1 MRTSLC
7 GAGLGA
13 ARLSFFDFAEL
24 ASATGFDGFDFGAQG
39 ALDAV
44 NEIGLAGVKARLAEL
59 NVVPAVF
66 GLDVEWR
73 GSDEKFEDGMLGFGD
88 RVAAAVAV
96 GSERCCT
103 WIPPA
108 SDVTTDEWTAR
119 TVSRFKRI
127 MAVLNAHGV
136 RLGLEFVGPHHL
148 RAGGANAMGSHPTLW
163 MLEQTLA
170 LIDAIGSEGL
180 GLLVD
185 SYHLDT
191 TSTDADVLLPLGD
204 ALVVHAHINDAGSD
218 TTAETALDGN
228 RVLPGAGRLPL
239 QHYVDVLKAIGY
251 SGFLCCEVLT
261 PAPLGPTPMDAA
273 TNIRE
278 SLRKLGV

>member
-1 MRTSLC
+1 MRVSLC

-24 ASATGFDGFDFGAQG
+24 ASETGFDGFDFGAQG
-39 ALDAV
+39 ALDAI
-44 NEIGLAGVKARLAEL
+44 NELGIGGVKARLAQL

-73 GSDEKFEDGMLGFGD
+73 GSDEKFDEGMVGFAE

-96 GSERCCT
+96 GSDRCCT
-103 WIPPA
+103 WIPPS
-108 SDVTTDEWTAR
+108 SDVTTDEWTDR
-119 TVSRFKRI
+119 TVSRFQKI
-127 MAVLNAHGV
+127 MDVLNANGV

-148 RAGGANAMGSHPTLW
+148 RAGGANAMGAFPTIW
-163 MLEQTLA
+163 TLEQTLE
-170 LIDAIGSEGL
+170 LINAIATDGL

-191 TSTDADVLLPLGD
+191 TSTDAAALLPLGD
-204 ALVVHAHINDAGSD
+204 ALIVHAHINDAGSE

-228 RVLPGAGRLPL
+228 RVLPGAGRLAL

-251 SGFLCCEVLT
+251 NGFLCCEVLT
-261 PAPLGPTPMDAA
+261 PTPLGETPTAA
-273 TNIRE
+273 AINIRE
-278 SLRKLGV
+278 SLRMLGV

>member
-39 ALDAV
+39 ALDAI
-44 NEIGLAGVKARLAEL
+44 NETGLAAVQTRLTEL
-59 NVVPAVF
+59 SVVPAVF

-73 GSDEKFEDGMLGFGD
+73 DSDEKFEEGILGFAE

-96 GSERCCT
+96 GSDRCCT

-108 SDVTTDEWTAR
+108 SDVTTDEWTVR
-119 TVSRFKRI
+119 TVSRLKRI
-127 MAVLNAHGV
+127 MSVLNAHGV

-148 RAGGANAMGSHPTLW
+148 RAGGANAMGSRPTLW
-163 MLEQTLA
+163 TLEQTLA
-170 LIDAIGSEGL
+170 LIDAIGPKGL

-191 TSTDADVLLPLGD
+191 TSTDADALLPLGD
-204 ALVVHAHINDAGSD
+204 ALIVHAHINDAGSD

-239 QHYVDVLKAIGY
+239 QHYVDVLKAVGF

-261 PAPLGPTPMDAA
+261 PTPLGPTPAAAA

>member
-1 MRTSLC
+1 
-7 GAGLGA
+7 
-13 ARLSFFDFAEL
+13 
-24 ASATGFDGFDFGAQG
+24 
-39 ALDAV
+39 
-44 NEIGLAGVKARLAEL
+44 
-59 NVVPAVF
+59 
-66 GLDVEWR
+66 
-73 GSDEKFEDGMLGFGD
+73 
-88 RVAAAVAV
+88 
-96 GSERCCT
+96 
-103 WIPPA
+103 
-108 SDVTTDEWTAR
+108 
-119 TVSRFKRI
+119 
-127 MAVLNAHGV
+127 MAVLNAHDV

-148 RAGGANAMGSHPTLW
+148 RAGGANAMGAFTTIW
-163 MLEQTLA
+163 TLEQTLE
-170 LIDAIGSEGL
+170 LISAIGPEGL

-185 SYHLDT
+185 SYHLET
-191 TSTDADVLLPLGD
+191 TSTDADALIPLGD

-261 PAPLGPTPMDAA
+261 PTPLGPTPMDAA

>member
-1 MRTSLC
+1 MRVSLC

-13 ARLSFFDFAEL
+13 AKLSFFDFAEL
-24 ASATGFDGFDFGAQG
+24 ASATEFDGFDFGAQG
-39 ALDAV
+39 ALDAI
-44 NEIGLAGVKARLAEL
+44 NELGIAGVQQRLADL

-66 GLDVEWR
+66 GLDIEWR
-73 GSDEKFEDGMLGFGD
+73 GSDEKFDEGMIGFAE

-96 GSERCCT
+96 GSDRCCT
-103 WIPPA
+103 WIPPS
-108 SDVTTDEWTAR
+108 SDVTTAEWTVR
-119 TVSRFKRI
+119 TVSRLQKI
-127 MAVLNAHGV
+127 MDVLNAHGV

-148 RAGGANAMGSHPTLW
+148 RAGGANAMGSFPTLW
-163 MLEQTLA
+163 NLEQTLE
-170 LIDAIGSEGL
+170 LINAIGPDGL

-191 TSTDADVLLPLGD
+191 TSTDPGALLPLGD
-204 ALVVHAHINDAGSD
+204 ALIVHAHINDAGSE

-251 SGFLCCEVLT
+251 NGFLCCEVLT
-261 PAPLGPTPMDAA
+261 PTPLGETTTAA
-273 TNIRE
+273 ANNIRE
-278 SLRKLGV
+278 SLRMLGV

>member
-1 MRTSLC
+1 MRVSLC

-39 ALDAV
+39 ALDAI
-44 NEIGLAGVKARLAEL
+44 NELGLAGVKARLAQL

-73 GSDEKFEDGMLGFGD
+73 GSDEKFEEGMTGFAE
-88 RVAAAVAV
+88 RVAAAAAV
-96 GSERCCT
+96 GSDRCCT

-108 SDVTTDEWTAR
+108 SDVPTAEWTDR
-119 TVSRFKRI
+119 TVSRFQKI
-127 MAVLNAHGV
+127 MDVLNTNGV

-148 RAGGANAMGSHPTLW
+148 RAGGANAMGAFPTIW
-163 MLEQTLA
+163 TLEQTLE
-170 LIDAIGSEGL
+170 LINAIATDGL

-191 TSTDADVLLPLGD
+191 TSTDAAALLPLGD
-204 ALVVHAHINDAGSD
+204 ALIVHAHINDAGSE

-228 RVLPGAGRLPL
+228 RVLPGAGRLAL

-251 SGFLCCEVLT
+251 NGFLCCEVLT
-261 PAPLGPTPMDAA
+261 PTPLGPTPTDAA
-273 TNIRE
+273 NNIRE

>member
-1 MRTSLC
+1 M
-7 GAGLGA
+7 
-13 ARLSFFDFAEL
+13 
-24 ASATGFDGFDFGAQG
+24 
-39 ALDAV
+39 
-44 NEIGLAGVKARLAEL
+44 
-59 NVVPAVF
+59 VPAVF

-73 GSDEKFEDGMLGFGD
+73 GSDEKFDEGMVGFAE

-108 SDVTTDEWTAR
+108 SDVPTAEWTAR
-119 TVSRFKRI
+119 TVTRFKRI
-127 MAVLNAHGV
+127 MDVLNANGV
-136 RLGLEFVGPHHL
+136 RLGMEFVGPHHL
-148 RAGGANAMGSHPTLW
+148 RAGGANAMGAFQTIW
-163 MLEQTLA
+163 TLEQTLE
-170 LIDAIGSEGL
+170 LINAIGSDGL

-204 ALVVHAHINDAGSD
+204 ALIVHAHINDAGSE

-251 SGFLCCEVLT
+251 NGFLCCEVLT
-261 PAPLGPTPMDAA
+261 PTPLGETPTSAA
-273 TNIRE
+273 VNIRE
-278 SLRKLGV
+278 SLRMLGV

>member
-1 MRTSLC
+1 MRVSLC

-24 ASATGFDGFDFGAQG
+24 ASGTGFDGFDFGAQG
-39 ALDAV
+39 ALDAI
-44 NEIGLAGVKARLAEL
+44 NELGIAGVQQRLGQL

-73 GSDEKFEDGMLGFGD
+73 GSDEKFDEGMVGFAE

-103 WIPPA
+103 WIPPS

-119 TVSRFKRI
+119 TVSRFQKI
-127 MAVLNAHGV
+127 MAVLNANGV

-148 RAGGANAMGSHPTLW
+148 RSGGANAMGAFPTIW
-163 MLEQTLA
+163 TLEQTLE
-170 LIDAIGSEGL
+170 LINAIATDGL

-204 ALVVHAHINDAGSD
+204 ALIVHAHINDAGSE

-261 PAPLGPTPMDAA
+261 PTPFGETPTAA
-273 TNIRE
+273 AINIRE
-278 SLRKLGV
+278 SLRMLGV

>member
-1 MRTSLC
+1 MRVSLC

-24 ASATGFDGFDFGAQG
+24 GSETGFDGFDFGAQG
-39 ALDAV
+39 ALDAI
-44 NEIGLAGVKARLAEL
+44 NELGLVGVQQRLADL
-59 NVVPAVF
+59 NVVPSVF

-73 GSDEKFEDGMLGFGD
+73 GSDEKFDEGMVGFAE

-96 GSERCCT
+96 GSDRCCT
-103 WIPPA
+103 WIPPS
-108 SDVTTDEWTAR
+108 SDVTTDEWTDR
-119 TVSRFKRI
+119 TVSRFQKI
-127 MAVLNAHGV
+127 MDVLNANGV

-148 RAGGANAMGSHPTLW
+148 RAGGANAMGAFPTIW
-163 MLEQTLA
+163 TLEQTLE
-170 LIDAIGSEGL
+170 LINAIATDGL

-191 TSTDADVLLPLGD
+191 TSTDAAALLPLGD
-204 ALVVHAHINDAGSD
+204 ALIVHAHINDAGSE

-228 RVLPGAGRLPL
+228 RVLPGAGRLAL

-251 SGFLCCEVLT
+251 NGFLCCEVLT
-261 PAPLGPTPMDAA
+261 STPLGETPTAA
-273 TNIRE
+273 AINIRE
-278 SLRKLGV
+278 SLRMLGV

>member
-1 MRTSLC
+1 MRVSLC

-39 ALDAV
+39 ALDAI
-44 NEIGLAGVKARLAEL
+44 NELGLQSVKQRLTAL

-73 GSDEKFEDGMLGFGD
+73 GSDEKFDEGMVGFAE

-108 SDVTTDEWTAR
+108 SDLPTAEWTAR
-119 TVSRFKRI
+119 TVSRFQKI
-127 MAVLNAHGV
+127 MDVMNANGV

-148 RAGGANAMGSHPTLW
+148 RAGGANAMGAFPTIW
-163 MLEQTLA
+163 TLEQTLE
-170 LIDAIGSEGL
+170 LISAIGPDGL

-191 TSTDADVLLPLGD
+191 TSTDAEALLPLGD
-204 ALVVHAHINDAGSD
+204 ALIVHAHINDAGSD

-239 QHYVDVLKAIGY
+239 QHYIDVLKAVGY
-251 SGFLCCEVLT
+251 SGFLSCEVLT
-261 PAPLGPTPMDAA
+261 PTPLGDTPTAA
-273 TNIRE
+273 AINIRE
-278 SLRKLGV
+278 SLRKLAV

>member
-44 NEIGLAGVKARLAEL
+44 NEVGLAAVQTRLAEL
-59 NVVPAVF
+59 HVVPAVF

-73 GSDEKFEDGMLGFGD
+73 GSDEKFEEGMLGFTE

-96 GSERCCT
+96 GCDRCCT

-108 SDVTTDEWTAR
+108 SDVTTAEWTSR

-127 MAVLNAHGV
+127 MVVLNAHGV

-148 RAGGANAMGSHPTLW
+148 RAGGANAMGSSPTLW
-163 MLEQTLA
+163 TLEQTLA
-170 LIDAIGSEGL
+170 MIDVIGLDGL

-191 TSTDADVLLPLGD
+191 TSTDAAALIPLGD
-204 ALVVHAHINDAGSD
+204 ALIVHAHINDAGND

-239 QHYVDVLKAIGY
+239 QHYVDVLKAVGY

-261 PAPLGPTPMDAA
+261 PTPLGPTPAAAA

>member
-1 MRTSLC
+1 MRVSLC

-39 ALDAV
+39 ALDAI
-44 NEIGLAGVKARLAEL
+44 NELGLQSVKQRLTAL

-73 GSDEKFEDGMLGFGD
+73 GSDEKFDEGMVGFAE

-108 SDVTTDEWTAR
+108 SDVPTAEWTTR
-119 TVSRFKRI
+119 TVSRFQKI
-127 MAVLNAHGV
+127 MDVMHANGV

-148 RAGGANAMGSHPTLW
+148 RAGGANAMGAFPTIW
-163 MLEQTLA
+163 TLEQTLE
-170 LIDAIGSEGL
+170 LISAIGPDGL

-191 TSTDADVLLPLGD
+191 TSTDAEALLPLGD
-204 ALVVHAHINDAGSD
+204 ALIVHAHINDAGSD

-239 QHYVDVLKAIGY
+239 QHYIDVLKAVGY
-251 SGFLCCEVLT
+251 SGFLSCEVLT
-261 PAPLGPTPMDAA
+261 PTPLGDTPTAA
-273 TNIRE
+273 AINIRE
-278 SLRKLGV
+278 SLRKLAV

>member
-1 MRTSLC
+1 MRVSLC

-13 ARLSFFDFAEL
+13 AHLSFFDFAEL

-39 ALDAV
+39 ALDAI
-44 NEIGLAGVKARLAEL
+44 NDIGLAGVKARLAEL

-73 GSDEKFEDGMLGFGD
+73 GSDEKFDEGMVGFAD

-96 GSERCCT
+96 GSNRCCT

-108 SDVTTDEWTAR
+108 SDVSTAEWTAR

-127 MAVLNAHGV
+127 MAVLNKHGV

-148 RAGGANAMGSHPTLW
+148 RAGGANAMGPQPTLW
-163 MLEQTLA
+163 TLEQTLA
-170 LIDAIGSEGL
+170 LIDAIGPEGL

-191 TSTDADVLLPLGD
+191 TTTDADALLPLGD

-239 QHYVDVLKAIGY
+239 QHYVDALKAIDY
-251 SGFLCCEVLT
+251 TGFLCCEVLT
-261 PAPLGPTPMDAA
+261 QTPLGPTPMEAA

>member
-1 MRTSLC
+1 MRVSLC

-13 ARLSFFDFAEL
+13 AKLSFFDFAEL
-24 ASATGFDGFDFGAQG
+24 ASATEFDGFDFGAQG
-39 ALDAV
+39 ALDAI
-44 NEIGLAGVKARLAEL
+44 NELGIAGVQQRLTEL

-66 GLDVEWR
+66 GLDIEWR
-73 GSDEKFEDGMLGFGD
+73 GSDEKFDEGMVGFAE

-96 GSERCCT
+96 GSDRCCT

-108 SDVTTDEWTAR
+108 SDVPTAEWTAR
-119 TVSRFKRI
+119 TVIRFQKI
-127 MAVLNAHGV
+127 MDVLNAHGV

-148 RAGGANAMGSHPTLW
+148 RAGGANAMGAFPTIW
-163 MLEQTLA
+163 TLEQTLE
-170 LIDAIGSEGL
+170 LINAIGPDGL

-191 TSTDADVLLPLGD
+191 TSTDPAALLPLGD
-204 ALVVHAHINDAGSD
+204 ALIVHAHINDAGSE

-251 SGFLCCEVLT
+251 NGFLCCEVLT
-261 PAPLGPTPMDAA
+261 PTPLGDTPTAA
-273 TNIRE
+273 AVNIRE
-278 SLRKLGV
+278 SLRMLGV

>member
-1 MRTSLC
+1 MRVSLC

-39 ALDAV
+39 ALDAI
-44 NEIGLAGVKARLAEL
+44 NELGLDGVRQRLAEL

-66 GLDVEWR
+66 SLDVEWR
-73 GSDEKFEDGMLGFGD
+73 GSDEKFEEGMTGFAE

-96 GSERCCT
+96 GSDRCCT
-103 WIPPA
+103 WIPPS
-108 SDVTTDEWTAR
+108 SDVTTDAWMAR
-119 TVSRFKRI
+119 TITRFQKI

-148 RAGGANAMGSHPTLW
+148 RAGGANAMGSFPTLW
-163 MLEQTLA
+163 NLEQTLE
-170 LIDAIGSEGL
+170 LIDAIGAEGL

-191 TSTDADVLLPLGD
+191 TSTDADALLPLGD
-204 ALVVHAHINDAGSD
+204 ALVVHVHINDAGSE
-218 TTAETALDGN
+218 TTAETALDGT

-261 PAPLGPTPMDAA
+261 PTPLGPTPTDAA
-273 TNIRE
+273 INIRE

>member
-1 MRTSLC
+1 MRVSLC

-24 ASATGFDGFDFGAQG
+24 ASATEFDGFDFGAQG
-39 ALDAV
+39 ALDAI
-44 NEIGLAGVKARLAEL
+44 NELGIAGVQQRLTEL

-66 GLDVEWR
+66 GLDIEWR
-73 GSDEKFEDGMLGFGD
+73 GSDEKFDEGMIGFAE

-96 GSERCCT
+96 GSDRCCT

-108 SDVTTDEWTAR
+108 SDVPTAEWTAR
-119 TVSRFKRI
+119 TVIRFQKI
-127 MAVLNAHGV
+127 MDVLNAHGV

-148 RAGGANAMGSHPTLW
+148 RAGGANAMGAFPTIW
-163 MLEQTLA
+163 TLEQTLE
-170 LIDAIGSEGL
+170 LINAIGPDGL

-191 TSTDADVLLPLGD
+191 TSTDPAALLPLGD
-204 ALVVHAHINDAGSD
+204 ALIVHAHINDAGSE

-251 SGFLCCEVLT
+251 NGFLCCEVLT
-261 PAPLGPTPMDAA
+261 PAPLGDTPTDAA
-273 TNIRE
+273 NNIRE

>member
-1 MRTSLC
+1 MRVSLC

-39 ALDAV
+39 ALDAI
-44 NEIGLAGVKARLAEL
+44 NELGLEGVRQRLAEL

-73 GSDEKFEDGMLGFGD
+73 SSDEKFEEGMAGFAE
-88 RVAAAVAV
+88 RVAAAVAL

-103 WIPPA
+103 WIPPS
-108 SDVTTDEWTAR
+108 SDVTTDAWMAR
-119 TVSRFKRI
+119 TIARFQKI
-127 MAVLNAHGV
+127 MAVLNAHSV

-148 RAGGANAMGSHPTLW
+148 RAGGANAMGSQPTLW
-163 MLEQTLA
+163 TLEQTLG
-170 LIDAIGSEGL
+170 LIAAIGPDGL

-191 TSTDADVLLPLGD
+191 TSTDADALLPLGD
-204 ALVVHAHINDAGSD
+204 ALIVHAHINDAGSE

-261 PAPLGPTPMDAA
+261 PTPLGPTPTDAA
-273 TNIRE
+273 NNIRE
-278 SLRKLGV
+278 SLRRLGV

>member
-1 MRTSLC
+1 MRVSLC

-39 ALDAV
+39 ALDAI
-44 NEIGLAGVKARLAEL
+44 NELGLAGVQQRLGQL

-73 GSDEKFEDGMLGFGD
+73 GSDEKFDEGMVGFAE

-108 SDVTTDEWTAR
+108 SDVPTAEWTDR
-119 TVSRFKRI
+119 TVSRFQKI
-127 MAVLNAHGV
+127 MDVLNANGV

-148 RAGGANAMGSHPTLW
+148 RAGGANAMGAFPTIW
-163 MLEQTLA
+163 TLEQTLE
-170 LIDAIGSEGL
+170 LINAIATDGL

-191 TSTDADVLLPLGD
+191 TTTDADVLLPLGD
-204 ALVVHAHINDAGSD
+204 ALIVHAHINDAGSE

-251 SGFLCCEVLT
+251 NGFLCCEVLT
-261 PAPLGPTPMDAA
+261 PTPLGETPTAA
-273 TNIRE
+273 AINIRE
-278 SLRKLGV
+278 SLRMLGV

>member
-1 MRTSLC
+1 MRVSLC

-13 ARLSFFDFAEL
+13 AKLSFFDFAEL
-24 ASATGFDGFDFGAQG
+24 ASATEFDGFDFGAQG
-39 ALDAV
+39 ALDAI
-44 NEIGLAGVKARLAEL
+44 NELGIAGVQQRLTEL

-66 GLDVEWR
+66 GLDIEWR
-73 GSDEKFEDGMLGFGD
+73 GSDEKFDEGMVGFAE

-96 GSERCCT
+96 GSDRCCT

-108 SDVTTDEWTAR
+108 SDVPTAEWTAR
-119 TVSRFKRI
+119 TVIRFQKI
-127 MAVLNAHGV
+127 MDVLNAHGV

-148 RAGGANAMGSHPTLW
+148 RAGGANAMGAFPTIW
-163 MLEQTLA
+163 TLEQTLE
-170 LIDAIGSEGL
+170 LINAIGPDGL

-191 TSTDADVLLPLGD
+191 TSTDAAALLPLGD
-204 ALVVHAHINDAGSD
+204 ALIVHAHINDAGNE

-251 SGFLCCEVLT
+251 NGFLCCEVLT
-261 PAPLGPTPMDAA
+261 PTPLGDTPTAA
-273 TNIRE
+273 AVNIRE
-278 SLRKLGV
+278 SLRMLGV

>member
-39 ALDAV
+39 ALDAI
-44 NEIGLAGVKARLAEL
+44 NEMGLAAVKTRLAEL

-73 GSDEKFEDGMLGFGD
+73 GSDEKFEEGMLGFEE

-96 GSERCCT
+96 GSDRCCT

-108 SDVTTDEWTAR
+108 SDVTADEWTAR

-127 MAVLNAHGV
+127 MVVLNAHGV

-148 RAGGANAMGSHPTLW
+148 RAGGANAMGPQPTLW
-163 MLEQTLA
+163 TLEQTLQ
-170 LIDAIGSEGL
+170 LIDAIGADGL

-191 TSTDADVLLPLGD
+191 TSTDAAALIPLGD
-204 ALVVHAHINDAGSD
+204 ALIVHAHINDAGSD
-218 TTAETALDGN
+218 TTADTALDGN
-228 RVLPGAGRLPL
+228 RVLPCAGRLPL
-239 QHYVDVLKAIGY
+239 QHYVDVLKTIGF

-261 PAPLGPTPMDAA
+261 PTPLGPTPMEAA

-278 SLRKLGV
+278 SLRKFGV

>member
-1 MRTSLC
+1 MRVSLC

-24 ASATGFDGFDFGAQG
+24 ASATEFDGFDFGAQG
-39 ALDAV
+39 ALDAI
-44 NEIGLAGVKARLAEL
+44 NELGIAGVQQRLAEL

-73 GSDEKFEDGMLGFGD
+73 GSDEKFDEGMISFAE

-96 GSERCCT
+96 GSDRCCT

-108 SDVTTDEWTAR
+108 SDVPTAEWTAR
-119 TVSRFKRI
+119 TVIRFQKI
-127 MAVLNAHGV
+127 MDVLNAHGV

-148 RAGGANAMGSHPTLW
+148 RAGGANAMGAFPTIW
-163 MLEQTLA
+163 TLEQTLE
-170 LIDAIGSEGL
+170 LINAIGPDGL

-191 TSTDADVLLPLGD
+191 TSTDAAALLPLGD
-204 ALVVHAHINDAGSD
+204 ALIVHAHINDAGNES
-218 TTAETALDGN
+218 TAETALDGN
-228 RVLPGAGRLPL
+228 RVLPGAGRLLL

-251 SGFLCCEVLT
+251 NGFLCCEVLT
-261 PAPLGPTPMDAA
+261 PTPLGDTPTAA
-273 TNIRE
+273 AVNIRE
-278 SLRKLGV
+278 SLRMLGV

>member
-1 MRTSLC
+1 MRVSLC

-24 ASATGFDGFDFGAQG
+24 ASATEFDGFDFGAQG
-39 ALDAV
+39 ALDAI
-44 NEIGLAGVKARLAEL
+44 NELGIAGVQQRLTEL

-66 GLDVEWR
+66 GLDIEWR
-73 GSDEKFEDGMLGFGD
+73 GSDEKFDEGMVGFAE

-96 GSERCCT
+96 GSDRCCT

-108 SDVTTDEWTAR
+108 SDVPTAEWTAR
-119 TVSRFKRI
+119 TVIRFQKI
-127 MAVLNAHGV
+127 MDVLNAHGV

-148 RAGGANAMGSHPTLW
+148 RAGGANAMGAFPTIW
-163 MLEQTLA
+163 TLEQTLE
-170 LIDAIGSEGL
+170 LINAIGPDGL

-191 TSTDADVLLPLGD
+191 TSTDAAALLPLGD
-204 ALVVHAHINDAGSD
+204 ALIVHAHINDAGNES
-218 TTAETALDGN
+218 TAETALDGN

-251 SGFLCCEVLT
+251 NGFLCCEVLT
-261 PAPLGPTPMDAA
+261 PTPLGETTTAA
-273 TNIRE
+273 ANNIRE
-278 SLRKLGV
+278 SLRMLGV

>member
-1 MRTSLC
+1 MRVSLC

-24 ASATGFDGFDFGAQG
+24 ASETGFDGFDFGAQG
-39 ALDAV
+39 ALDAI
-44 NEIGLAGVKARLAEL
+44 NELGLVGVQQRLADL

-73 GSDEKFEDGMLGFGD
+73 GSDEKFDEGMVGFAE

-108 SDVTTDEWTAR
+108 SDVPTAEWTDR
-119 TVSRFKRI
+119 TVSRFQKI
-127 MAVLNAHGV
+127 MDVLNANGV

-148 RAGGANAMGSHPTLW
+148 RAGGANAMGDFPTIW
-163 MLEQTLA
+163 TLEQTLE
-170 LIDAIGSEGL
+170 LINAIATDGL

-191 TSTDADVLLPLGD
+191 TSTDAAALLPLGD
-204 ALVVHAHINDAGSD
+204 ALIVHAHINDAGSE

-228 RVLPGAGRLPL
+228 RVLPGAGRLAL

-251 SGFLCCEVLT
+251 NGFLCCEVLT
-261 PAPLGPTPMDAA
+261 PTPLGETPTAA
-273 TNIRE
+273 AINIRE
-278 SLRKLGV
+278 SLRMLGV

>member
-1 MRTSLC
+1 MRVSLC

-39 ALDAV
+39 ALDAI
-44 NEIGLAGVKARLAEL
+44 NELGLESVKQRLTAL

-73 GSDEKFEDGMLGFGD
+73 SSDEKFDEGMVGFAE

-108 SDVTTDEWTAR
+108 SDVPTAEWTAR
-119 TVSRFKRI
+119 TVSRFQKI
-127 MAVLNAHGV
+127 MDVLNANGV

-148 RAGGANAMGSHPTLW
+148 RAGGANAMGAFPTIW
-163 MLEQTLA
+163 TLEQTLE
-170 LIDAIGSEGL
+170 LISAIGPDGL

-191 TSTDADVLLPLGD
+191 TSTDAEALLPLGD
-204 ALVVHAHINDAGSD
+204 ALIVHAHINDAGSD

-228 RVLPGAGRLPL
+228 RMLPGAGRLPL
-239 QHYVDVLKAIGY
+239 QHYIDVLKAVGY
-251 SGFLCCEVLT
+251 SGFLSCEVLT
-261 PAPLGPTPMDAA
+261 PTPLGDTPTAA
-273 TNIRE
+273 AINIRE
-278 SLRKLGV
+278 SLRKLAV

>member
-1 MRTSLC
+1 MRVSLC

-39 ALDAV
+39 ALDAI
-44 NEIGLAGVKARLAEL
+44 NELGLAGVKARLAQL

-73 GSDEKFEDGMLGFGD
+73 GSDEKFDEGMVGFAE

-108 SDVTTDEWTAR
+108 SDLPTAEWTAR
-119 TVSRFKRI
+119 TVSRFQKI
-127 MAVLNAHGV
+127 MDVLNANGV

-148 RAGGANAMGSHPTLW
+148 RAGGANAMGAFPTIW
-163 MLEQTLA
+163 TLEQTLE
-170 LIDAIGSEGL
+170 LISAIGPDGL

-191 TSTDADVLLPLGD
+191 TSTDAAALLPLGD
-204 ALVVHAHINDAGSD
+204 ALIVHAHINDAGSD

-239 QHYVDVLKAIGY
+239 QHYIDVLKAVGY
-251 SGFLCCEVLT
+251 SGFLSCEVLT
-261 PAPLGPTPMDAA
+261 PTPLGDTPTAA
-273 TNIRE
+273 AINIRE
-278 SLRKLGV
+278 SLRKLAV

>member
-1 MRTSLC
+1 MRVSLC

-24 ASATGFDGFDFGAQG
+24 SSATGFDGFDFGAQG
-39 ALDAV
+39 ALDAI
-44 NEIGLAGVKARLAEL
+44 NEIGLTGVKARLAEL

-73 GSDEKFEDGMLGFGD
+73 GSDEKFDEGMVGFAD

-96 GSERCCT
+96 GSDRCCT

-148 RAGGANAMGSHPTLW
+148 RAGGANAMGSQPTLW
-163 MLEQTLA
+163 TLEQTLA
-170 LIDAIGSEGL
+170 LIDAIGPEGL

-191 TSTDADVLLPLGD
+191 TSTDADALLPLGD

-261 PAPLGPTPMDAA
+261 PTPLGSTPMDAA

>member
-1 MRTSLC
+1 MRVSLC

-39 ALDAV
+39 ALDAI
-44 NEIGLAGVKARLAEL
+44 NELGLEGVQQRLAEL

-73 GSDEKFEDGMLGFGD
+73 SSDEKFEEGMAGFAE
-88 RVAAAVAV
+88 RVAAAVAL

-103 WIPPA
+103 WIPPS
-108 SDVTTDEWTAR
+108 SDVTTDAWMAR
-119 TVSRFKRI
+119 TIARFQKI

-148 RAGGANAMGSHPTLW
+148 RAGGANAMGAFPTIW
-163 MLEQTLA
+163 TLEQTLD
-170 LIDAIGSEGL
+170 LINAIGPDGL

-191 TSTDADVLLPLGD
+191 TSTDPAALLPLGD
-204 ALVVHAHINDAGSD
+204 ALIVHSHINDAGSE

-251 SGFLCCEVLT
+251 NGFLCCEVLT
-261 PAPLGPTPMDAA
+261 PTPLGETTTAA
-273 TNIRE
+273 ANNIRE
-278 SLRKLGV
+278 SLRMLGV

>member
-1 MRTSLC
+1 MI
-7 GAGLGA
+7 G
-13 ARLSFFDFAEL
+13 FAE
-24 ASATGFDGFDFGAQG
+24 
-39 ALDAV
+39 
-44 NEIGLAGVKARLAEL
+44 
-59 NVVPAVF
+59 
-66 GLDVEWR
+66 
-73 GSDEKFEDGMLGFGD
+73 

-96 GSERCCT
+96 GSDRCCT

-108 SDVTTDEWTAR
+108 SDVPTAEWTDR
-119 TVSRFKRI
+119 TVSRFQKI
-127 MAVLNAHGV
+127 MDVLNANGV

-148 RAGGANAMGSHPTLW
+148 RAGGANAMGAFPTIW
-163 MLEQTLA
+163 TLEQTLG
-170 LIDAIGSEGL
+170 LIDAIGPDGL

-191 TSTDADVLLPLGD
+191 TSTDAAALLPLGD
-204 ALVVHAHINDAGSD
+204 ALIVHAHINDAGSE
-218 TTAETALDGN
+218 TTAKTALDGN

-261 PAPLGPTPMDAA
+261 PTPLGPTPTDAA
-273 TNIRE
+273 NNIRE